1 MNLRPFSRVF
11 LASLACLTIL
21 AVCNNRTHTARADLG
36 AGKRVSMSIRA
47 MFGIH
52 SDWHRK
58 LRISNG
64 LKSETVRLD
73 GDTGWWRGSN
83 LYLHSSGLYVLHEGQ
98 AGCFSF
104 DLNRVGVEQPSPILC
119 RKASEV
125 RTPGLPP
132 SKNGYPQSHF
142 YENLYYIG
150 HFNETAR
157 KGGQRALFTPHASTP
172 EPELPD
178 VL

>member
-1 MNLRPFSRVF
+1 MNTRLFSWGF
-11 LASLACLTIL
+11 LALLACLTLL
-21 AVCNNRTHTARADLG
+21 AAYNYRAYTARADLG
-36 AGKRVSMSIRA
+36 AGKRVSMSIWA

-52 SDWHRK
+52 SDWHRQ

-83 LYLHSSGLYVLHEGQ
+83 LYLHGSGIYVLHEWQ

-125 RTPGLPP
+125 RTPGPPP
-132 SKNGYPQSHF
+132 SKNGYPQSRF

-157 KGGQRALFTPHASTP
+157 EGGQRVLFSPHASTP

>member
-1 MNLRPFSRVF
+1 MNTRLFPWVF
-11 LASLACLTIL
+11 LASLACLTVL
-21 AVCNNRTHTARADLG
+21 AACNNRTHTARADLG
-36 AGKRVSMSIRA
+36 AGKRVSMSVWA
-47 MFGIH
+47 MFVIH
-52 SDWHRK
+52 SDWHRQ
-58 LRISNG
+58 LRISDG

-104 DLNRVGVEQPSPILC
+104 DLNLVRAEQSGPIPC
-119 RKASEV
+119 RKASGV
-125 RTPGLPP
+125 STPEQPP
-132 SKNGYPQSHF
+132 SMNGYPQSQF

-150 HFNETAR
+150 HFYETAR
-157 KGGQRALFTPHASTP
+157 NGGQRVFFTPHARTA
-172 EPELPD
+172 EPELPE